1 MGPGHRL
8 DVLNLNRK
16 SNLLK
21 VDRNNSRIYRVAA
34 IGFLSFCLYSAPLL
48 SNQVYW
54 EAAQLLSSFFPDADR
69 VTYRQ
74 LELSSPETTLLENR
88 LHAPVNRVSWTIFVA
103 TDQAE
108 EVMGYAVFDEELG
121 EHMPISFAV
130 QLDPTGQVVRQEVM
144 VYREAFGEGVISERF
159 RRQFV
164 GRGQGDPFRDIDS
177 VSGAT
182 ISTHSMTRGTRRIVE
197 VMGLI
202 LDTRQS
208 ELSVQP
214 AQRAP

>member
-1 MGPGHRL
+1 MKADRYHDHRCSKI
-8 DVLNLNRK
+8 VINAFCV
-16 SNLLK
+16 SA
-21 VDRNNSRIYRVAA
+21 V
-34 IGFLSFCLYSAPLL
+34 GFLSLFLYSAPLL
-48 SNQVYW
+48 SYQVYW
-54 EAAQLLSSFFPDADR
+54 EATQLLSSFFPDADR

-74 LELSSPETTLLENR
+74 LELSTSETTLLENR
-88 LHAPVNRVSWTIFVA
+88 LRAPVTRSSWTIFIA
-103 TDQAE
+103 TDEADQ
-108 EVMGYAVFDEELG
+108 VMGYAVFDEELG

-144 VYREAFGEGVISERF
+144 VYREAYGEGVISERF

-197 VMGLI
+197 VLGLI

-208 ELSVQP
+208 ELSIQP
-214 AQRAP
+214 E